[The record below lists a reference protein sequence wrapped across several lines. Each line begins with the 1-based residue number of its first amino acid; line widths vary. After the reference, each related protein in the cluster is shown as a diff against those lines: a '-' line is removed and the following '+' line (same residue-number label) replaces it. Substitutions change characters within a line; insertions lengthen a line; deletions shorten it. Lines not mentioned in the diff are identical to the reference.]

1 MSIMLVAVVSLTA
14 PHEGKLFSFYIH
26 CWESKPQMQS
36 FLQGFGKKRWRIQNN
51 GHTAEVE
58 RVDHGKDEVFCHFG
72 VKYDIILAEYVCKTM
87 LMSI

>member
-26 CWESKPQMQS
+26 CWKSKPQS

-58 RVDHGKDEVFCHFG
+58 PVGHGREEVFCHFE
-72 VKYDIILAEYVCKTM
+72 VKYDIIPGWHNLWDFRAA
-87 LMSI
+87 